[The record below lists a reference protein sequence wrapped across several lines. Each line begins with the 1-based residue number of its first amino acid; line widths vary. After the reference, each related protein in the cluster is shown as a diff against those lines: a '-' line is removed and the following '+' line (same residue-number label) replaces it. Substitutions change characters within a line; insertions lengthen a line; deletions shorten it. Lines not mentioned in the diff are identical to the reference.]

1 MSPRGEENFAKFG
14 WVAALSWLTLSF
26 AKFSRFVRGEVI
38 EGSSLGALT
47 PDYVELATLAV
58 TAPMSTRTP
67 RLYGV
72 TSRMPLSRAGSSE
85 RTIACAMDAPEIVCI
100 EA

>member
-38 EGSSLGALT
+38 EGSSLGAGSEVGST
-47 PDYVELATLAV
+47 ARTQAATIQV
-58 TAPMSTRTP
+58 KIAPGLP
-67 RLYGV
+67 
-72 TSRMPLSRAGSSE
+72 A
-85 RTIACAMDAPEIVCI
+85 ACLLITLDAPGKAIL
-100 EA
+100 